1 MVPALFPAGP
11 VVAPVQGGFL
21 LDLTVRGASAQ
32 ADGAAPAGA
41 LSKESPD
48 ETLRMLV
55 RRADSSFF
63 VTLRRAIPEAPEK

>member
-21 LDLTVRGASAQ
+21 LDLTVRAAAAQ
-32 ADGAAPAGA
+32 ADGVAPAGA

-48 ETLRMLV
+48 ETRRMLV
-55 RRADSSFF
+55 RRVDSSFF